1 MGESEPHFRASCVFI
16 MKLFSSMILA
26 ASASEFG
33 DIIETVNKANANW
46 VAGENFHPDTK
57 IADLKMRMGA
67 WNNKD
72 YDNDRPYP
80 NYELFKDVEVPDTFD
95 ARTNWPSCSVIG
107 KVRDQGG
114 CGSCWAFG
122 AAESISD
129 RICIAS
135 QGKVN
140 VMYAAEDILSC
151 CMSCGDGCDGGF
163 PLAAM
168 DYYASQGVVTGGLYG
183 ESDTCQ
189 PYTLKPCEHHVPGN
203 RPPCTEGGSTPK
215 CEHKCIDSY
224 NKNSWQNDKDYGE
237 MGYSIPASEMQKEIM
252 TLGPIEAAFDV
263 YADFLAYKTGVYKHV
278 TGDLLGGHAI
288 KIMGWGTEN
297 GEDYWL
303 VMNSWNSD
311 WGDHGTFK
319 ILRGSDECGIEDG
332 ACAAKVKKTGS
343 GAGKPFF

>member
-1 MGESEPHFRASCVFI
+1 
-16 MKLFSSMILA
+16 
-26 ASASEFG
+26 
-33 DIIETVNKANANW
+33 
-46 VAGENFHPDTK
+46 
-57 IADLKMRMGA
+57 MGA
-67 WNNKD
+67 KSNKE

-80 NYELFKDVEVPDTFD
+80 HFDMFEGLEVPDTFD
-95 ARTNWPSCSVIG
+95 ARTNWPKCTVIG

-135 QGKVN
+135 EGKVD

-151 CMSCGDGCDGGF
+151 CQECGDGCDGGF

-168 DYYASQGVVTGGLYG
+168 DYYSTQGVVTGGLYG
-183 ESDTCQ
+183 DSDTCQ

-215 CEHKCIDSY
+215 CQHKCIDSY
-224 NKNSWQNDKDYGE
+224 SKNTFSKDKAFGAGGYG
-237 MGYSIPASEMQKEIM
+237 IPASHMQHEIM
-252 TLGPIEAAFDV
+252 TFGPIEAAFDV
-263 YADFLAYKTGVYKHV
+263 YADFLSYKSGVYKHV

-319 ILRGSDECGIEDG
+319 ISRGNDECGIEDES
-332 ACAAKVKKTGS
+332 CAAKVKPAS
-343 GAGKPFF
+343 FL